1 MIELSLIVKEEYTM
15 NITNNV
21 NTGYGITSQ
30 DRKYCK
36 NNNDNN
42 RKKGKLKSGRIRV
55 HIKFNAAG
63 AMARIANANKKSQV
77 AAIERSLRAQ
87 LKDAIRYDSDAYT
100 IKAIKKAI
108 GKAGFKVKAL
118 GKEERMENLRKSAKA
133 AENLRAE
140 EELRRELV
148 VKRKSRKH
156 KELTDTVSSSTS
168 TKQNS
173 KYAGTHVDVISEGI
187 EFSENAQDIVIA
199 DGSIAEII
207 DVSL

>member
-1 MIELSLIVKEEYTM
+1 MRLYWIRTKGFGFIVKEEYIM

-21 NTGYGITSQ
+21 STAYSNTSQ
-30 DRKYCK
+30 YGKYSK

-42 RKKGKLKSGRIRV
+42 KKGKVKSGRIRV
-55 HIKFNAAG
+55 HINFNAAG
-63 AMARIANANKKSQV
+63 AMAKIANANKKSQV
-77 AAIERSLRAQ
+77 VAIERSLRAQ

-118 GKEERMENLRKSAKA
+118 GKEEHMENLRKSAKA
-133 AENLRAE
+133 AENIRAE
-140 EELRRELV
+140 EEIRRQLV

-156 KELTDTVSSSTS
+156 KERTDIIDSSASA
-168 TKQNS
+168 KQNS
-173 KYAGTHVDVISEGI
+173 KNVSNHVDVISEGI
-187 EFSENAQDIVIA
+187 EFSGNAE
-199 DGSIAEII
+199 SSMAEII

>member
-1 MIELSLIVKEEYTM
+1 M

-21 NTGYGITSQ
+21 NTGYHISSQ

-36 NNNDNN
+36 NNNDNDRN
-42 RKKGKLKSGRIRV
+42 KGKPKSGRIRV
-55 HIKFNAAG
+55 HIRFNAAG
-63 AMARIANANKKSQV
+63 AMAKIANAKKKSQV

-87 LKDAIRYDSDAYT
+87 LKDAIRYNSDAYT
-100 IKAIKKAI
+100 IKAMKKAI

-118 GKEERMENLRKSAKA
+118 GKEERMENLRRSAKA

-140 EELRRELV
+140 EEIRRELV

-156 KELTDTVSSSTS
+156 KELTDTVSSSAS
-168 TKQNS
+168 AKQSS
-173 KYAGTHVDVISEGI
+173 KYAGNHVDVISEGI
-187 EFSENAQDIVIA
+187 EYSENAQDIIMT
-199 DGSIAEII
+199 DGSMAEII